1 MGKSSAT
8 IAGVAFVAG
17 VGLATAPVILPRN
30 PMHPIFFNAL
40 AIGLGVVARKYGR
53 LAIVDHELGEH
64 SRTIDLEYR
73 QRQATLSRFPER
85 APQLLPQDDLGRA
98 LLLLLRNYNIEVD
111 YMGTIVA
118 PSFRRLRIKS
128 RETANVRRIR
138 DRAEDLKAGLGLPN
152 PPMIDTDQDCI
163 VVDVPRPDRQFC
175 RLLDYIEPK
184 FLVDQPVRVAI
195 GVDLNGKVVDLDLSD
210 PNCCH
215 LLIGGTTGG
224 GKTETLKAILQS
236 LMFRYPPEMV
246 RIILVDPKRVTF
258 PQYGNL
264 PWLYADIAKDES
276 VALKFM
282 GALEREMRERYK
294 LMEAHGVD
302 AIEKLN
308 KLLPQPLPRLILAF
322 DEYADFMNDRKL
334 KQQFEQWIK
343 PLASMARAAGIHI
356 ILATQRPSIDVITQM
371 IRSNLPCRIALKTA
385 TVQDSA
391 IILGG
396 DDITAKYL
404 LGKGDLFLEMGG
416 LKQRL
421 QGFYT
426 DCSIDEV
433 IEVMPDPPGQCLSIE
448 ADPNPIRPGKDR
460 VAAIPQAID
469 EAELLKGYREY
480 RDRGLSPDAF
490 LREVRGVRGGGPYQ
504 REKQTLWRLID
515 EQLSDWL
522 KSIDAESTPDE
533 IVNLIWNLKRGK
545 KNAEDYDRRLGQV
558 TQALGERGGSVRTEL
573 EQDVPGEGPQDD

>member
-1 MGKSSAT
+1 MSRSAL
-8 IAGVAFVAG
+8 IGVSAFVAG
-17 VGLATAPVILPRN
+17 LGLATLPVALPKN
-30 PMHPIFFNAL
+30 PMHPIFFNAM
-40 AIGLGVVARKYGR
+40 AIGLGVIGRKHGR
-53 LAIVDHELGEH
+53 SAIAEHELGEH
-64 SRTIDLEYR
+64 RRTTDLEYR
-73 QRQATLSRFPER
+73 QRQTTLSRFPER

-128 RETANVRRIR
+128 RATANVRRIR
-138 DRAEDLKAGLGLPN
+138 DRAEDIKSGLGLMF

-175 RLLDYIEPK
+175 RLLDYIEPQ
-184 FLVDQPVRVAI
+184 FLIDQPVRVAV

-264 PWLYADIAKDES
+264 PWLYADIAKDELI
-276 VALKFM
+276 ALAFM
-282 GALEREMRERYK
+282 GALEKEMRSRYE
-294 LMEAHGVD
+294 LMEAHGID
-302 AIEKLN
+302 SIEKLN
-308 KLLPQPLPRLILAF
+308 KLLPQPLPRLVLAF
-322 DEYADFMNDRKL
+322 DEYADFMTDRKL
-334 KQQFEQWIK
+334 KQKFEQWIK

-385 TVQDSA
+385 TVQDSS

-426 DCSIDEV
+426 DCAIDEV

-448 ADPNPIRPGKDR
+448 SDPNPIRPGKER
-460 VAAIPQAID
+460 TAAIPQAID
-469 EAELLKGYREY
+469 EAALIAEYRSY

-490 LREVRGVRGGGPYQ
+490 LREVRGVRGGAPYQ
-504 REKQTLWRLID
+504 REKQILWRVID
-515 EQLSDWL
+515 DYLLDWI
-522 KSIDAESTPDE
+522 KSMQGQSITPDE
-533 IVNLIWNLKRGK
+533 AVRLIWNLKRGK
-545 KNAEDYDRRLGQV
+545 KNGEEYDRRVAQV
-558 TQALGERGGSVRTEL
+558 TQAYGQLGGSVRGEL
-573 EQDVPGEGPQDD
+573 EPPVSSESPCND